1 LRDAGHTVRTG
12 RAVIDQAAAVA
23 ILEGVLDAE
32 RGGRATFERVASGA
46 HEEET

>member
-32 RGGRATFERVASGA
+32 RGGRATFERVATGA
-46 HEEET
+46 QEEET